1 MEKEIKDNYYNQLT
15 PSDKI
20 ELTEINYNCTE
31 CSSPIEIFS
40 INENTNEIEFKCINE
55 TNQMNKI
62 MPLKEY
68 FKKME
73 KFKQNKINEDRCK
86 IHLLYKENKYISFCL
101 DCNMNLCSECL
112 KSRTHLH
119 HNKNLL
125 IEVEPI
131 KEELNIFEEIIK
143 EFKIKLENLKILKLI
158 KEEELEKICIKEK
171 QNFLM
176 NIEKNEKNKEIELN
190 LNINE
195 YLNDIQN
202 IKNKYKKEIKSRL
215 DKYNRIKKQIIYKYK
230 LINEKDKIIYNYRIG
245 KIYKKK
251 SQNLDNKIEN
261 TNNIIRINE

>member
-119 HNKNLL
+119 HN
-125 IEVEPI
+125 
-131 KEELNIFEEIIK
+131 
-143 EFKIKLENLKILKLI
+143 
-158 KEEELEKICIKEK
+158 
-171 QNFLM
+171 
-176 NIEKNEKNKEIELN
+176 
-190 LNINE
+190 
-195 YLNDIQN
+195 
-202 IKNKYKKEIKSRL
+202 
-215 DKYNRIKKQIIYKYK
+215 
-230 LINEKDKIIYNYRIG
+230 
-245 KIYKKK
+245 
-251 SQNLDNKIEN
+251 
-261 TNNIIRINE
+261 